1 MPADDGL
8 RCHFGRERID
18 SIVSTKLAAFGGG
31 PAYATEA
38 SDQGAVTAPT
48 HASSIELAHSHA
60 PVLTEEQL
68 TSREYPTH
76 TGTGAT
82 TIGHGKGHAAAAV
95 EPTELGVT
103 APSTAIASAAAAIVG
118 SSVTTGNDGGNGNS
132 QHASNPAAAKAATA
146 DLTEPDG
153 TTGNGGSHG
162 NSQHASN
169 SAAAKAAAIDPTE
182 HDGTTGNSGG
192 HGNSQH
198 ALNSAAAKAA
208 AIDPTE
214 PDGTTGN
221 GGGHGQTFHF
231 NNQVAPLNNSP
242 VVEQAPGDPHV
253 FLGHGAALADIETGP
268 PGGEESLPSHANN
281 GQHNSIGHSHHELLV

>member
-95 EPTELGVT
+95 EPTDLGVT

-182 HDGTTGNSGG
+182 
-192 HGNSQH
+192 
-198 ALNSAAAKAA
+198 
-208 AIDPTE
+208 

-242 VVEQAPGDPHV
+242 VVEQEPGDPHV

>member
-118 SSVTTGNDGGNGNS
+118 SSVTTCNDGGNGNP

-146 DLTEPDG
+146 DL
-153 TTGNGGSHG
+153 
-162 NSQHASN
+162 
-169 SAAAKAAAIDPTE
+169 
-182 HDGTTGNSGG
+182 
-192 HGNSQH
+192 
-198 ALNSAAAKAA
+198 
-208 AIDPTE
+208 TE

-242 VVEQAPGDPHV
+242 VVEQEPGDPHV

-268 PGGEESLPSHANN
+268 PAGEESLPSHANN